1 MSCSCRVSRVTD
13 THSTGPVTDTE
24 GESRRVW
31 RRKQR
36 DIANVVWVSFLTASA
51 ATMIFFAS
59 VDPEI
64 LSGNNTLGWEIS
76 RQSGYALGF
85 FGFWALTAVTG
96 FLCVLLVRTER
107 RARDFPS
114 YRNSGR
120 QPGGPGSGSG
130 AHQGD
135 S

>member
-1 MSCSCRVSRVTD
+1 MSEAREPTGSR
-13 THSTGPVTDTE
+13 HSE
-24 GESRRVW
+24 GQPPKAW

-36 DIANVVWVSFLTASA
+36 DIANILWVSFLTASV
-51 ATMIFFAS
+51 ATMVFFAS
-59 VDPEI
+59 VDPEV

-85 FGFWALTAVTG
+85 FGFWALTALTG

-107 RARDFPS
+107 RARDFPA
-114 YRNSGR
+114 YRGEENDSDKPQSGR
-120 QPGGPGSGSG
+120 GTY
-130 AHQGD
+130 QGD

>member
-1 MSCSCRVSRVTD
+1 MSE
-13 THSTGPVTDTE
+13 THGGAAATE
-24 GESRRVW
+24 PEGQPQKAW

-36 DIANVVWVSFLTASA
+36 DIANILWVSFLTASA

-59 VDPEI
+59 VDPEV

-107 RARDFPS
+107 RVHDFPA
-114 YRNSGR
+114 YRDGR
-120 QPGGPGSGSG
+120 NETEKPVYGNGK
-130 AHQGD
+130 HHGD

>member
-1 MSCSCRVSRVTD
+1 VSDRQG
-13 THSTGPVTDTE
+13 TGPSTDTE
-24 GESRRVW
+24 EEPPKIW

-36 DIANVVWVSFLTASA
+36 DIANILWVSFLTASA
-51 ATMIFFAS
+51 ATMVFFAS
-59 VDPEI
+59 VDPEV

-85 FGFWALTAVTG
+85 FGFWALTAATG

-114 YRNSGR
+114 YQGDDG
-120 QPGGPGSGSG
+120 QPGGPQPGS
-130 AHQGD
+130 
-135 S
+135 

>member
-1 MSCSCRVSRVTD
+1 VSDDSDPTAVTE
-13 THSTGPVTDTE
+13 PE
-24 GESRRVW
+24 GEPPKAW

-36 DIANVVWVSFLTASA
+36 DIANILWVSFLTASA

-59 VDPEI
+59 VDPDV

-85 FGFWALTAVTG
+85 FGFWALTALTG

-107 RARDFPS
+107 RARDFPA
-114 YRNSGR
+114 YRDEKDHSGK
-120 QPGGPGSGSG
+120 PGSGG
-130 AHQGD
+130 GTHQGD

>member
-1 MSCSCRVSRVTD
+1 VSDDRDPAVVTE
-13 THSTGPVTDTE
+13 TE
-24 GESRRVW
+24 AGRPKAW

-36 DIANVVWVSFLTASA
+36 DIANILWVSFLTASA

-59 VDPEI
+59 VDPEV

-85 FGFWALTAVTG
+85 FGFWTLTALTG

-107 RARDFPS
+107 RARDFPAH
-114 YRNSGR
+114 RDEKDDSGPPG
-120 QPGGPGSGSG
+120 PGGGT
-130 AHQGD
+130 HQGD
-135 S
+135 N

>member
-1 MSCSCRVSRVTD
+1 MS
-13 THSTGPVTDTE
+13 DTE
-24 GESRRVW
+24 HLRPLKDTQEEPARVW

-36 DIANVVWVSFLTASA
+36 DIANVLWVSFLTASV
-51 ATMIFFAS
+51 ATMVFFAS
-59 VDPEI
+59 VDPEV

-85 FGFWALTAVTG
+85 FGFWVLTAVTG
-96 FLCVLLVRTER
+96 FLCVFLVRTER

-114 YRNSGR
+114 YRAVDDA
-120 QPGGPGSGSG
+120 PGPAGSRRNPDR
-130 AHQGD
+130 GD